1 MFQGPQDRGKT
12 PGTKSPALSS
22 LFQHISFLEKKKDP
36 WEEAGAVVSR
46 DGGLVG
52 WAYLSRTFLM
62 MEKMLTPGVFGCFPF

>member
-12 PGTKSPALSS
+12 PGTVTCFILLIPTYFLSG
-22 LFQHISFLEKKKDP
+22 KKKDP